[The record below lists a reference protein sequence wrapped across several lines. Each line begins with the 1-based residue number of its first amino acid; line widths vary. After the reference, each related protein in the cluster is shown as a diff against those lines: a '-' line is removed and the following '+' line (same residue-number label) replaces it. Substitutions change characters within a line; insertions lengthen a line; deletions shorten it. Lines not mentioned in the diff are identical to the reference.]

1 MYGLAFSR
9 LSSFMFHSV
18 SRQLMIDDPWNNS
31 EDSTF
36 KLLSFSRVE
45 LHVFPWLVE

>member
-31 EDSTF
+31 EDS
-36 KLLSFSRVE
+36 KIVSFSRVE